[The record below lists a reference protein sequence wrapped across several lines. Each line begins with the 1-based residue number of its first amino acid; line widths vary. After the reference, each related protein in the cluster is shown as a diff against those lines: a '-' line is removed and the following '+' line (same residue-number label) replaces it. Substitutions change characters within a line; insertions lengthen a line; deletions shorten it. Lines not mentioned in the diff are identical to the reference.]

1 VRVSLDRIDEVLH
14 LLIEDNGCGF
24 DPGVAHSD
32 EGQCGGLGLLSMRER
47 ASFSGGT
54 YRIDSA
60 PGRGTR
66 IEVSWS
72 CGQSPGDTRPGQAS
86 ALFQ

>member
-1 VRVSLDRIDEVLH
+1 FTYRTNTKPGRSRSTRASPSRTTASAAGW
-14 LLIEDNGCGF
+14 GC
-24 DPGVAHSD
+24 
-32 EGQCGGLGLLSMRER
+32 LSMRER

-54 YRIDSA
+54 CRIDSA

-72 CGQSPGDTRPGQAS
+72 CGQSPGNTQPGQAS